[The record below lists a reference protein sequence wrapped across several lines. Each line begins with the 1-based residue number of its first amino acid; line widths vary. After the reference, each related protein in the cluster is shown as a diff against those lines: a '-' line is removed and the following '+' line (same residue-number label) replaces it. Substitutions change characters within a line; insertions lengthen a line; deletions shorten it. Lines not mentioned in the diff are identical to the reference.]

1 MHAVKD
7 QESETLQ
14 TLLEW
19 RRAGH
24 SVDLVTVAA
33 TWSSAPRPPGS
44 MAVVRDDGAVAGSVS
59 GGCIERELVA
69 ARRTNAKVHDA
80 TLVVSNHA
88 AQAIGLTC
96 GGELNLIFDS
106 VDNLG
111 TIEAVVHALGN
122 RQRLVRT
129 TNVCNGT
136 ASIREA
142 TPADRFAWDGTHLQC
157 VHGPA
162 WRVVLIGA
170 GQLSRYVAR
179 FAQAVDFD
187 VVVCE
192 PRAAF
197 REGFD
202 IDGAKLIDALPDDA
216 VADYASDSQTAV
228 LALTHEPTLDDL
240 ALEEALGADCFHI
253 GALGS
258 LQSHEKRIAR
268 LSSLGV
274 LPETMDRI
282 SAPVGI
288 DIGSRSAAEIAVSI
302 VAELVAARA
311 AG

>member
-1 MHAVKD
+1 VHAVKD

-129 TNVCNGT
+129 T
-136 ASIREA
+136 
-142 TPADRFAWDGTHLQC
+142 
-157 VHGPA
+157 
-162 WRVVLIGA
+162 
-170 GQLSRYVAR
+170 
-179 FAQAVDFD
+179 
-187 VVVCE
+187 
-192 PRAAF
+192 
-197 REGFD
+197 
-202 IDGAKLIDALPDDA
+202 GAKLIDALPDDA